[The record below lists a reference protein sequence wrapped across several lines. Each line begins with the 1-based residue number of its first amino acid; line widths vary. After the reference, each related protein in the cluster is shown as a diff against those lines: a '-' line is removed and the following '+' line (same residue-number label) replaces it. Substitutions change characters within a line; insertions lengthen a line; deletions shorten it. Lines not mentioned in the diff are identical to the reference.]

1 MKMKKFVSLLAII
14 LMLNGCG
21 TTSDS
26 NTQDEFTVDLTFP
39 QIVNDNHSYEEKDFK
54 AFPEYPSIASSLNY
68 RLSEDKTFYIVSK
81 ATNSYPTSVIIPS
94 TYQDL
99 PVKEIEAEGFAYLA
113 YLQTVYIPSS
123 IQKIGNGAFNG
134 SGLKTIYY
142 DAENVQDF
150 NAKNWVFYPCDNQ
163 SIDFYI
169 GPNVNRIPSRLFYPL
184 TTNPGLVPHV
194 NHIYFDS
201 NCQIKEIGDYA
212 FYKLNQIESIS
223 LPDTIEKIGDYT
235 FYESGLKE
243 VSLPRMCKSIGEN
256 AFSYSAL
263 AHVRF
268 HENMEEI
275 KSYSF
280 YGCTALESINLTSSK
295 IELLASYSFASCS
308 KLETAFL
315 PYSLKEIREGAFAQD
330 EALTSVM
337 IPDQVTTIEKEAF
350 KDCAS
355 LEMISLGRQVTE
367 LGKRAFAN
375 CVSVK
380 KLLIYSSYIHDLES
394 DNQVF
399 LNLGKEREKVVVIL
413 KDVITLP
420 AYLFYAS
427 ALEEEQPHITQLIL
441 DQSIQEI
448 GNSAFFHLQVESVD
462 YLGSVSD
469 WNQIVIHDY
478 NTILN
483 QVKCHELIKIMGN

>member
-1 MKMKKFVSLLAII
+1 MKIKKIVSLLAVI
-14 LMLNGCG
+14 LMLSGCG
-21 TTSDS
+21 KTPDSD
-26 NTQDEFTVDLTFP
+26 TQDDFTVDLTFP
-39 QIVNDNHSYEEKDFK
+39 DIINDDYSWEEKDYK

-113 YLQTVYIPSS
+113 HLQTVYIPSS

-142 DAENVQDF
+142 DAENVQDL

-163 SIDFYI
+163 SIDFYV
-169 GPNVNRIPSRLFYPL
+169 GPNVNRIPSHLFYPL

-194 NHIYFDS
+194 NHIYFDP

-212 FYKLNQIESIS
+212 FYKLNQVESIS
-223 LPDTIEKIGDYT
+223 LPDTIEKIGDYA

-243 VSLPRMCKSIGEN
+243 VSLPMMCKSIGEN

-268 HENMEEI
+268 YENVEEI

-280 YGCTALESINLTSSK
+280 YGCKALESINLTSTK

-315 PYSLKEIREGAFAQD
+315 PYSLKEIGEGAFAQD
-330 EALTSVM
+330 ETLTYVK
-337 IPDQVTTIEKEAF
+337 IPEQVTTIEKEAF
-350 KDCAS
+350 EDCSS
-355 LEMISLGRQVTE
+355 LEIISLGRQLTE

-380 KLLIYSSYIHDLES
+380 KLLIYSSHIHDLES

-399 LNLGKEREKVVVIL
+399 LNLGKNSDELVVIL
-413 KDVITLP
+413 KNVVTVP

-448 GNSAFFHLQVESVD
+448 GNSAFLHLQVESVD

-469 WNQIVIHDY
+469 WNQIMIHDY

-483 QVKCHELIKIMGN
+483 QVKFHESFELTMN